1 MTPVQ
6 VRGAIR
12 SYMAA
17 GIKKPPS
24 PEATAK
30 EVGCGK
36 KSMLRLFASLRAKE
50 AELGTALNKR
60 TRLTTNVEVDGHNL
74 RTGSLGAEKAKAKH
88 PALVKKWQLKHKNQ
102 RMPKYFLMPIK
113 VLGAWQ
119 RGTDKNILEPGHL
132 KFVAPGGKPGTESLE
147 EVNDSKIMNKIA
159 SKRTVIFPDGAEAW
173 KTAAKQQRRGL
184 KVAAVVHQKSQFV
197 KKDRV
202 GKARGASSWR
212 GTQTIDRRWDSLQR
226 WVGAELATLKDGMV
240 NDALWVRVR
249 SFQWRAYCSDK
260 DKYKLLGNKCK

>member
-6 VRGAIR
+6 VRAAIR
-12 SYMAA
+12 CYTAA
-17 GIKKPPS
+17 GISKPPS

-30 EVGCGK
+30 QVGCGK
-36 KSMLRLFASLRAKE
+36 ESVLRLFAALRAKE
-50 AELGTALNKR
+50 AELGTAWNKR
-60 TRLTTNVEVDGHNL
+60 NRLTTNVEVDGHNL
-74 RTGSLGAEKAKAKH
+74 RTARLGLERAKTKY
-88 PALVKKWQLKHKNQ
+88 PELVKKWQLKHKGE

-119 RGTDKNILEPGHL
+119 RGSDKSILEPGHL

-147 EVNDSKIMNKIA
+147 EIRDSKIMNKVA
-159 SKRTVIFPDGAEAW
+159 SKKTVLFPDGAESW
-173 KTAAKQQRRGL
+173 KTAATEQRRGL

-202 GKARGASSWR
+202 GKARGASRWR
-212 GTQTIDRRWDSLQR
+212 GTQVIDRRWDFMDK
-226 WVGAELATLKDGMV
+226 WIGTELATLKDGVV

-249 SFQWRAYCSDK
+249 SFQWRVYHSAK
-260 DKYKLLGNKCK
+260 DQYKLLGSKCK